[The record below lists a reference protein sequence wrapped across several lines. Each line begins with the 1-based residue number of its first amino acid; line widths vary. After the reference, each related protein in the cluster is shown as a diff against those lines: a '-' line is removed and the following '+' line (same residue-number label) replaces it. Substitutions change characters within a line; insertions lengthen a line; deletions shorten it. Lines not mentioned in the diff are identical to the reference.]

1 MHLQAIAT
9 TESDGEERR
18 STDDRDAT
26 PDLLSTATGAS
37 EPSSTIGIGG
47 RQYAV
52 IAAPFA
58 TDRRSRDRNY
68 SGRHQIRMSVEDLA
82 SYHRCIERAGAGW
95 PSFVAKRRE
104 RLAQQ
109 ERHGTAAEKVA
120 EDIIA
125 DLFTEVLDWTV
136 SDLNH
141 QVGFADLLLSRLSVK
156 YLLLEAKHPGALAW
170 NARAVH
176 QALDQACRYAA
187 EQHVRV
193 VAVSDGVMLYAA
205 DVSDGGLKP
214 RVFARLDGDEAPEA
228 LWWLSVHGIYRD
240 RPDRVDAALQLLPSS
255 ASGADEVGDVAPGD
269 GELLHHKYHLPAR
282 CFAYAGDASNPATW
296 HLPFRCADGSVDRA
310 RLPKAIQAILTNYRG
325 AKVSKVP
332 EAAVP
337 AVLRRLSEGAAEL
350 GRMPAQAPDTA
361 PVYRQLAE
369 VLEQLPSE

>member
-1 MHLQAIAT
+1 
-9 TESDGEERR
+9 
-18 STDDRDAT
+18 
-26 PDLLSTATGAS
+26 
-37 EPSSTIGIGG
+37 
-47 RQYAV
+47 
-52 IAAPFA
+52 
-58 TDRRSRDRNY
+58 
-68 SGRHQIRMSVEDLA
+68 MSIEHLA
-82 SYHRCIERAGAGW
+82 SFRHCVQRIDAGW
-95 PSFVAKRRE
+95 PTFATKRRD

-109 ERHGTAAEKVA
+109 DRHGTAAEKVA

-125 DLFTEVLDWTV
+125 DLFTDVLDWTV
-136 SDLNH
+136 ADLNQ
-141 QVGFADLLLSRLSVK
+141 QVGFADLLLSRLGVK
-156 YLLLEAKHPGALAW
+156 YLLLEAKRPGALAW
-170 NARAVH
+170 NGRAVH

-205 DVSDGGLKP
+205 DVTDGGLQD
-214 RVFARLDGDEAPEA
+214 RVFARLDADQAPDA

-240 RPDRVDAALQLLPSS
+240 RPDRADAALQVIPSPAQDANAGGS
-255 ASGADEVGDVAPGD
+255 AAPND

-282 CFAYAGDASNPATW
+282 CFAYVGDASSPSTW
-296 HLPFRCADGSVDRA
+296 HLPYRCTDGSIDRA

-337 AVLRRLSEGAAEL
+337 AVLRRLSDAAADL

-369 VLEQLPSE
+369 TLEQLPHE